1 MRSLAFGHAVPSPMH
16 IRSVIKQPLLHA
28 IYFKPSVL
36 QACLGKRHMILK
48 QQYCLEHTSPSVL
61 SHCCVHIWK
70 SLNVILDCK
79 QQLSWNIV

>member
-36 QACLGKRHMILK
+36 QACLGKRHVNF
-48 QQYCLEHTSPSVL
+48 ETTVL
-61 SHCCVHIWK
+61 FRTYVSICFESLLCSYMEK
-70 SLNVILDCK
+70 SQCD
-79 QQLSWNIV
+79 S